1 MGYVSIL
8 TESVGDVVVIRLN
21 DEKSLNA
28 ASPQMVD
35 ELLDAF
41 GRTSPSKRA
50 IVLTGVG
57 RAFCSGANLGSVTY
71 DHSESYDAGVL
82 LESHFNPLM
91 MMIRD
96 LPVPFITA
104 VNGPAVGVG
113 STIALAGDLILAAED
128 AYFLQAFRRV
138 GVIPDAG
145 TAYLL
150 TRSVGRVRAMEMM
163 MLGEKLPAQK
173 ALEWGLVNRIVV
185 RGQIDNASI
194 ALAKELAAGP
204 TRTLAEIR
212 KSCWHALEADFAEQ
226 LARDRVVQRNV
237 GHTADHREGIAAF
250 FDKRPAVFT
259 GS

>member
-1 MGYVSIL
+1 MSYVSIL
-8 TESVGDVVVIRLN
+8 AESVGDVAIIRLN
-21 DEKSLNA
+21 DQKSLNA
-28 ASPQMVD
+28 VSPQMVE

-41 GRTSPSKRA
+41 QKASRSKRA

-57 RAFCSGANLGSVTY
+57 RAFCSGANLGSLTF
-71 DHSESYDAGVL
+71 SESYDAGVL

-91 MMIRD
+91 IMIRD
-96 LPVPFITA
+96 LPVPFVTA

-113 STIALAGDLILAAED
+113 STIALAGDLIIAAQD
-128 AYFLQAFRRV
+128 AYFLQAFRRI

-150 TRSVGRVRAMEMM
+150 TRAVGRVRAMEMM
-163 MLGEKLPAQK
+163 MLAEKLPAQR
-173 ALEWGLVNRIVV
+173 ALDWGLVNRVV
-185 RGQIDNASI
+185 
-194 ALAKELAAGP
+194 AKEEIENATIGLARDLASGP

-226 LARDRVVQRNV
+226 LARDRIVQRAM

-250 FDKRPAVFT
+250 FDKRPAIFT
-259 GS
+259 GN